1 MVAEAAGPRRGQD
14 PPRPA
19 AQRVVPVRREGCSGW
34 SELQGLLFGS
44 DDYGVVLA
52 LLVDRA
58 RRGTRSHADRASDDG
73 PHGPADDRAGA
84 RADDAPGDR
93 AVGLLI
99 TVRDARRVVLPER
112 FSMLGAVLDDGF
124 ALDGSVVVHGW
135 SSCPGFA
142 PVNAAR
148 ELECAA

>member
-19 AQRVVPVRREGCSGW
+19 AQRVVPVRREGCSGL

-73 PHGPADDRAGA
+73 PNRPADDRAGD

-93 AVGLLI
+93 AAGLLV

-112 FSMLGAVLDDGF
+112 FSMLGP
-124 ALDGSVVVHGW
+124 
-135 SSCPGFA
+135 SSMM
-142 PVNAAR
+142 VSR
-148 ELECAA
+148 STVR